1 MTKWHI
7 LSGWGRILRGRTPL
21 LSLEIT
27 KECPLRCPGCYAYQP
42 DHLGHGVA
50 LRQLGDLRGPDL
62 VAGAL
67 ALVRRLRPI
76 HVSIVGGEPLVRYRE
91 LDELLPQLDRMGV
104 EVQLVT
110 SAVRPIP
117 EAWAKIPAVHLV
129 VSIDGLQPEHDR
141 RRTPATYERI
151 QKHIAGHQIT
161 VHCTVT
167 RPMLARPDYLDE
179 FCRVWSQRSEVRK
192 IWFSLYTPQQG
203 EISNERLS
211 PADRLEAVRRIA
223 ALRPSYPKLY
233 MPDAV
238 LNGYAR
244 PPESPAACI
253 FAQITTCVSADL
265 ETAIS
270 PCQFGGRPVC
280 NECGCIASAGMAS
293 IGNYRIAGLVP
304 VSTLVAGSRALGNA
318 LAGPGRVRGGVVAA
332 PAPSDVAGD

>member
-7 LSGWGRILRGRTPL
+7 LPGWGRILRGRTPL

-42 DHLGHGVA
+42 DHLGEGVA
-50 LRQLGDLRGPDL
+50 LRQLSDFRGESL
-62 VAGAL
+62 VNGAL

-76 HVSIVGGEPLVRYRE
+76 HISIVGGEPLVRYRE
-91 LDELLPQLDRMGV
+91 LDELLPKLDRMGV

-117 EAWAKIPAVHLV
+117 AAWASIRALHLV

-151 QKHIAGHQIT
+151 QKHIAGHSIT

-167 RPMLARPDYLDE
+167 RPMLAQSDYLHE
-179 FCRVWSQRSEVRK
+179 FCRIWSERPEVRN
-192 IWFSLYTPQQG
+192 IWFSLYTPQEG
-203 EISNERLS
+203 EVSDERLR
-211 PADRLEAVRRIA
+211 PAERLEVVRRIA
-223 ALRPSYPKLY
+223 ALRASFPKLF

-244 PPESPAACI
+244 PPRSPSECI

-265 ETAIS
+265 KTAIG
-270 PCQFGGRPVC
+270 PCQFGGRPAC
-280 NECGCIASAGMAS
+280 EECGCIASAGMAS
-293 IGNYRIAGLVP
+293 IGNFRIGGLVP
-304 VSTLVAGSRALGNA
+304 VSRIVAVSRAVGRA
-318 LAGPGRVRGGVVAA
+318 LAGPAIGLRPRSEELTA
-332 PAPSDVAGD
+332 